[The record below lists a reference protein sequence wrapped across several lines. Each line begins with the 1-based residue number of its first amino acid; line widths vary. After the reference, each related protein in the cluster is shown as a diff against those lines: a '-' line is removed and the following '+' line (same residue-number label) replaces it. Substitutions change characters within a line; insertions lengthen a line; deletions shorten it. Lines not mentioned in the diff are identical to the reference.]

1 MEINNYISTINE
13 IYKCLQDD
21 ESRALYEAR
30 IAYLLERD
38 EDRYISRI
46 GKIYQDWYS
55 AEDLKREL
63 ETRIYKKII
72 IFGCGYLGSMLKGQ
86 LQYGI

>member
-46 GKIYQDWYS
+46 GKIYQD
-55 AEDLKREL
+55 
-63 ETRIYKKII
+63 
-72 IFGCGYLGSMLKGQ
+72 
-86 LQYGI
+86 

>member
-38 EDRYISRI
+38 ERQVYITYRKNIS
-46 GKIYQDWYS
+46 G
-55 AEDLKREL
+55 LV
-63 ETRIYKKII
+63 
-72 IFGCGYLGSMLKGQ
+72 
-86 LQYGI
+86 